1 MGTGLAAM
9 AWITTLSLV
18 LHSLSY
24 LQAQDICCKTKIVS
38 GTLAEDQGLAGTYT
52 LIRDAGVAPDQACAN
67 GCVYSRDGVEGD
79 EYCFQAVAAGADIED
94 QECGA
99 DTGATEP
106 AGATDGATEPAGG
119 QNTAS
124 SDELR
129 QQALD
134 AAERVD
140 ENNNRIAEANQNIE
154 NAEST
159 TEAIDDIQEKLSP
172 AATTPSR
179 RVRQKRQDTTDGP
192 TPMPVEVPATCN
204 DFGDAYKKLLDLA
217 ADVKDDNIDQIKVY
231 VDALI
236 VVDVEALC
244 DSDARAALATE
255 TNALADAAIESTKE
269 YTDATEVKVTELKQK
284 VNEDIALQE
293 TINEDLVSRDEPTVP
308 VAASTHAIEPTTPS
322 AEEETPE
329 GGPATEGETP
339 EGSAPVEG
347 ETPEGTEPVEGE
359 TPEGTGPPEG
369 ETPEGTGPPE
379 GTEPAEGETFEGT
392 APVEGE
398 TPEGTGPAE
407 GETTDGTPPMQISTA
422 KPARLLFERK
432 RRSRGSLL

>member
-1 MGTGLAAM
+1 MGGLAAM

-24 LQAQDICCKTKIVS
+24 LQAQDICCKIKIVS

-106 AGATDGATEPAGG
+106 AGASDGAT
-119 QNTAS
+119 
-124 SDELR
+124 
-129 QQALD
+129 
-134 AAERVD
+134 
-140 ENNNRIAEANQNIE
+140 
-154 NAEST
+154 
-159 TEAIDDIQEKLSP
+159 DDIKEKLSP

-204 DFGDAYKKLLDLA
+204 DFGDAYKELLNLA
-217 ADVKDDNIDQIKVY
+217 AAVNDDNIDQIKVY

-236 VVDVEALC
+236 AVDVVALC

-255 TNALADAAIESTKE
+255 TNADADAAIEKTKE
-269 YTDATEVKVTELKQK
+269 YTDATEIKVTELKQK

-293 TINEDLVSRDEPTVP
+293 TINEELVSRDEPTVP

-322 AEEETPE
+322 AEE
-329 GGPATEGETP
+329 
-339 EGSAPVEG
+339 
-347 ETPEGTEPVEGE
+347 
-359 TPEGTGPPEG
+359 
-369 ETPEGTGPPE
+369 
-379 GTEPAEGETFEGT
+379 
-392 APVEGE
+392 E

-432 RRSRGSLL
+432 RRSRGSLLYILWNIWKHHWNKSEK

>member
-1 MGTGLAAM
+1 MGGLAAM
-9 AWITTLSLV
+9 AWITALSLV

-67 GCVYSRDGVEGD
+67 GCVYSRDGAEGD

-140 ENNNRIAEANQNIE
+140 ENNDKIEEANENIA
-154 NAEST
+154 NAKST

-172 AATTPSR
+172 AATTPGR

-204 DFGDAYKKLLDLA
+204 DFGDAYKELLKLA
-217 ADVKDDNIDQIKVY
+217 AAVDDDNIDQIRVY

-236 VVDVEALC
+236 VVDVAALC

-255 TNALADAAIESTKE
+255 TNADADAAIERTKE
-269 YTDATEVKVTELKQK
+269 YTDATEIKVTELKQK

-293 TINEDLVSRDEPTVP
+293 TINEELVSRDEPTVP

-339 EGSAPVEG
+339 
-347 ETPEGTEPVEGE
+347 
-359 TPEGTGPPEG
+359 
-369 ETPEGTGPPE
+369 
-379 GTEPAEGETFEGT
+379 EGT

-432 RRSRGSLL
+432 RRSRGS

>member
-9 AWITTLSLV
+9 AWITALSLV

-106 AGATDGATEPAGG
+106 AGASDGATEPAGATDG
-119 QNTAS
+119 ATAS

-140 ENNNRIAEANQNIE
+140 ENNNRIAKANENIA

-159 TEAIDDIQEKLSP
+159 TAAIDDIQEKLSP
-172 AATTPSR
+172 AATTPGR

-204 DFGDAYKKLLDLA
+204 DFGDAYKELLKLA
-217 ADVKDDNIDQIKVY
+217 ADVNDDNIDQIKAY

-236 VVDVEALC
+236 AVDVEALC

-255 TNALADAAIESTKE
+255 TNADADAAIESTKE
-269 YTDATEVKVTELKQK
+269 YTDATEIKVTELKQK

-293 TINEDLVSRDEPTVP
+293 TINEELVSRDEPTVP

-322 AEEETPE
+322 AEGETPE
-329 GGPATEGETP
+329 GG
-339 EGSAPVEG
+339 
-347 ETPEGTEPVEGE
+347 PEGTEPVEGE
-359 TPEGTGPPEG
+359 TPEGTAPVEG
-369 ETPEGTGPPE
+369 ETPEGTAPP
-379 GTEPAEGETFEGT
+379 
-392 APVEGE
+392 EGE

>member
-1 MGTGLAAM
+1 MGGLAAM
-9 AWITTLSLV
+9 AWITALSLV

-106 AGATDGATEPAGG
+106 AGASDGATEPAGTSDG
-119 QNTAS
+119 ATAS

-134 AAERVD
+134 AAARVD
-140 ENNNRIAEANQNIE
+140 ENNDKIEEANQNIA

-159 TEAIDDIQEKLSP
+159 TAAIDDIQEKLSP
-172 AATTPSR
+172 AATTPGR

-204 DFGDAYKKLLDLA
+204 DFGDAYKELLKLA
-217 ADVKDDNIDQIKVY
+217 ADVNDDNIDQIKVY

-236 VVDVEALC
+236 AVDVVALC

-255 TNALADAAIESTKE
+255 TNADADAAIESTKE
-269 YTDATEVKVTELKQK
+269 YTDATKIKVTELKQK

-293 TINEDLVSRDEPTVP
+293 TINEELVSRDESTVP

-329 GGPATEGETP
+329 GEPAPDGETPEGPAPVEGETP

-347 ETPEGTEPVEGE
+347 ETPEGTG
-359 TPEGTGPPEG
+359 
-369 ETPEGTGPPE
+369 
-379 GTEPAEGETFEGT
+379 PAEGETTDGT
-392 APVEGE
+392 P
-398 TPEGTGPAE
+398 PMQIS
-407 GETTDGTPPMQISTA
+407 TTDGTPPMQISTA

>member
-9 AWITTLSLV
+9 AWITALSLV

-106 AGATDGATEPAGG
+106 AGASDGATEPAGATDG
-119 QNTAS
+119 ATAS

-140 ENNNRIAEANQNIE
+140 ENNNRIAEANQNIA

-159 TEAIDDIQEKLSP
+159 TAAIDDIKEKLSP
-172 AATTPSR
+172 AATTPAR

-204 DFGDAYKKLLDLA
+204 DFGDAYKELLKLA
-217 ADVKDDNIDQIKVY
+217 ADVNDGNIDQIKVY

-236 VVDVEALC
+236 AVDVVALC

-255 TNALADAAIESTKE
+255 TNADADAAIESTKE
-269 YTDATEVKVTELKQK
+269 YTDATEIKVTELKQK

-293 TINEDLVSRDEPTVP
+293 TINEELVSRDEPTVP

-339 EGSAPVEG
+339 EGTAPVEG
-347 ETPEGTEPVEGE
+347 ETPEGSAPVEGE
-359 TPEGTGPPEG
+359 TP
-369 ETPEGTGPPE
+369 
-379 GTEPAEGETFEGT
+379 EGT

>member
-1 MGTGLAAM
+1 MGGLAAM

-24 LQAQDICCKTKIVS
+24 LQTQDICCKIKIVS

-106 AGATDGATEPAGG
+106 AGASDGATEPAGG

-159 TEAIDDIQEKLSP
+159 TEAIDDIKEKLSP

-204 DFGDAYKKLLDLA
+204 DFGDAYKELLNLA
-217 ADVKDDNIDQIKVY
+217 AAVNDDNIDQIKVY

-236 VVDVEALC
+236 AVDVAALC

-255 TNALADAAIESTKE
+255 TNANADAAIESTKE
-269 YTDATEVKVTELKQK
+269 YTDATEIKVTELKQK

-293 TINEDLVSRDEPTVP
+293 TINEELVSRDEPTVP

-339 EGSAPVEG
+339 EG
-347 ETPEGTEPVEGE
+347 
-359 TPEGTGPPEG
+359 TGPPEG
-369 ETPEGTGPPE
+369 ETPESTG
-379 GTEPAEGETFEGT
+379 PAEGETPEGT

>member
-1 MGTGLAAM
+1 M
-9 AWITTLSLV
+9 AWITALSLV

-106 AGATDGATEPAGG
+106 AGASDGATEPAGG

-204 DFGDAYKKLLDLA
+204 DFGDAYKELLKLA
-217 ADVKDDNIDQIKVY
+217 ADVSDDNIDQIKAY

-236 VVDVEALC
+236 AVDVVALC

-255 TNALADAAIESTKE
+255 TNADADAAIESTKE

-293 TINEDLVSRDEPTVP
+293 TINEELVSRDEPTVP

-339 EGSAPVEG
+339 EG
-347 ETPEGTEPVEGE
+347 
-359 TPEGTGPPEG
+359 TGPPEG

-379 GTEPAEGETFEGT
+379 GTEPAEGETPEGT

-407 GETTDGTPPMQISTA
+407 GETTDGMPPMQISTA

>member
-9 AWITTLSLV
+9 AWITALSLV

-67 GCVYSRDGVEGD
+67 GCVYSRDGAEGD

-106 AGATDGATEPAGG
+106 AGASDGATEPAGTSDG
-119 QNTAS
+119 ATAS

-134 AAERVD
+134 AAARVD
-140 ENNNRIAEANQNIE
+140 ENNDKIEEANENIA
-154 NAEST
+154 NAKST
-159 TEAIDDIQEKLSP
+159 TEAIDDIKEKLSP
-172 AATTPSR
+172 GVTTPAR

-204 DFGDAYKKLLDLA
+204 AFGDAYKELLDLA
-217 ADVKDDNIDQIKVY
+217 AAVDDDNIDQIKVY

-236 VVDVEALC
+236 VVDVVALC

-255 TNALADAAIESTKE
+255 TNAKADAAIESTKE
-269 YTDATEVKVTELKQK
+269 YTDATEIKVTELKQK

-339 EGSAPVEG
+339 EG
-347 ETPEGTEPVEGE
+347 
-359 TPEGTGPPEG
+359 TGPPEG
-369 ETPEGTGPPE
+369 ETPEGTGP
-379 GTEPAEGETFEGT
+379 AEGETPEGTAPVEGETPEGT

>member
-9 AWITTLSLV
+9 AWLTTLSLV

-67 GCVYSRDGVEGD
+67 GCVYSRDGAEGD

-106 AGATDGATEPAGG
+106 AGATDGATEPAGATDG
-119 QNTAS
+119 ATAS

-134 AAERVD
+134 AAARVD
-140 ENNNRIAEANQNIE
+140 ENNNRIAEANQNIA

-159 TEAIDDIQEKLSP
+159 TAAIDEIQEKLSP
-172 AATTPSR
+172 AATTPAR
-179 RVRQKRQDTTDGP
+179 RVRQKRQDTTDEP

-217 ADVKDDNIDQIKVY
+217 AAVDDDNIDEIKAY

-255 TNALADAAIESTKE
+255 TNAKADAAIERTKE
-269 YTDATEVKVTELKQK
+269 YTDAKEVEVTEVRQK

-293 TINEDLVSRDEPTVP
+293 TINEELVSRDEPTVP
-308 VAASTHAIEPTTPS
+308 VAASTHAIEPTTPL
-322 AEEETPE
+322 AGEETPE

-339 EGSAPVEG
+339 EGSVPVEG
-347 ETPEGTEPVEGE
+347 ETPEGTAPVEGE

-379 GTEPAEGETFEGT
+379 GTEPAEGETPEGT

-422 KPARLLFERK
+422 KPARLL
-432 RRSRGSLL
+432 

>member
-1 MGTGLAAM
+1 M

-67 GCVYSRDGVEGD
+67 GCVYSRDGVDGD

-106 AGATDGATEPAGG
+106 AGATDGATEPVGTSDGA
-119 QNTAS
+119 TAS

-134 AAERVD
+134 AAARVD
-140 ENNNRIAEANQNIE
+140 ENNDKIEEANQNIE
-154 NAEST
+154 NAET
-159 TEAIDDIQEKLSP
+159 TTAAIDDIQEKLSP
-172 AATTPSR
+172 TATTTGR

-236 VVDVEALC
+236 VVDVAALC
-244 DSDARAALATE
+244 DSDAREALAAE
-255 TNALADAAIESTKE
+255 TNAKADAAIESTKE
-269 YTDATEVKVTELKQK
+269 YTDATEIKVTELKQK

-293 TINEDLVSRDEPTVP
+293 TINEELVSRDEPTVP

-339 EGSAPVEG
+339 EGSVPVEGETPEGTAPVEG
-347 ETPEGTEPVEGE
+347 ETPEGTGF
-359 TPEGTGPPEG
+359 PEG

-379 GTEPAEGETFEGT
+379 GTEPAEGETPEGT

>member
-1 MGTGLAAM
+1 M

-67 GCVYSRDGVEGD
+67 GCVYSRDGAEGD

-106 AGATDGATEPAGG
+106 AGASDGATEPAGATDG
-119 QNTAS
+119 ATAS

-134 AAERVD
+134 AAARVD
-140 ENNNRIAEANQNIE
+140 ENNDKIEEANENIA
-154 NAEST
+154 NAKST

-172 AATTPSR
+172 AATTPGR

-204 DFGDAYKKLLDLA
+204 DFGDAYKKLLKLA
-217 ADVKDDNIDQIKVY
+217 ADVNDDNIDQIKAY

-255 TNALADAAIESTKE
+255 TNADADAAIERTKE
-269 YTDATEVKVTELKQK
+269 YTDATEIKVTELKQK

-293 TINEDLVSRDEPTVP
+293 TINEELVSRDEPTVP

-347 ETPEGTEPVEGE
+347 ETPEGT
-359 TPEGTGPPEG
+359 GPAEG

-379 GTEPAEGETFEGT
+379 GTEPAEGETPEGT
-392 APVEGE
+392 EPVEGE

-407 GETTDGTPPMQISTA
+407 GGTTDGTPPMQISTA
-422 KPARLLFERK
+422 KPA
-432 RRSRGSLL
+432 

>member
-1 MGTGLAAM
+1 M

-67 GCVYSRDGVEGD
+67 GCVYSRDGAEGD

-106 AGATDGATEPAGG
+106 AGASDGATEPAGATDG
-119 QNTAS
+119 ATAS

-134 AAERVD
+134 AAARED
-140 ENNNRIAEANQNIE
+140 ENNDKIEEANQNIA

-159 TEAIDDIQEKLSP
+159 TAAIDDIQAKLNP
-172 AATTPSR
+172 TATTAGR

-204 DFGDAYKKLLDLA
+204 DFGDAYKELLKLA

-236 VVDVEALC
+236 AVDVVALC

-255 TNALADAAIESTKE
+255 TNAKADAAIESTKE
-269 YTDATEVKVTELKQK
+269 YTDATEDKVTELKQK

-293 TINEDLVSRDEPTVP
+293 TINEELVSRDEPTVP

-339 EGSAPVEG
+339 GGTAPVEG
-347 ETPEGTEPVEGE
+347 ETPEGTVPV
-359 TPEGTGPPEG
+359 EG

-379 GTEPAEGETFEGT
+379 GTEPAEGETPEGT

>member
-9 AWITTLSLV
+9 AWITALSLV

-106 AGATDGATEPAGG
+106 AGATDGATEPAGTSDG
-119 QNTAS
+119 ATAS

-134 AAERVD
+134 AAARVD
-140 ENNNRIAEANQNIE
+140 ENNDKIEEANQNIA
-154 NAEST
+154 NAKST

-172 AATTPSR
+172 AATTPGR

-204 DFGDAYKKLLDLA
+204 EFGDAYKNLLDLA
-217 ADVKDDNIDQIKVY
+217 ADVDDDNIDQIKVY

-236 VVDVEALC
+236 AVDVVALC

-255 TNALADAAIESTKE
+255 TNADADAAIESTKE

-293 TINEDLVSRDEPTVP
+293 TINEELVSRDEPTVP

-347 ETPEGTEPVEGE
+347 ETPEGT
-359 TPEGTGPPEG
+359 GPP
-369 ETPEGTGPPE
+369 
-379 GTEPAEGETFEGT
+379 
-392 APVEGE
+392 EGE

-407 GETTDGTPPMQISTA
+407 GETPEGTAPVQISTA

>member
-9 AWITTLSLV
+9 AWITALSLV

-24 LQAQDICCKTKIVS
+24 LQAQDICCKTKIAS

-67 GCVYSRDGVEGD
+67 GCVYGRDGVEGD

-106 AGATDGATEPAGG
+106 VGATDGA
-119 QNTAS
+119 TAS

-134 AAERVD
+134 AAARVE
-140 ENNNRIAEANQNIE
+140 ENNDKIAEANQNIA

-159 TEAIDDIQEKLSP
+159 TAAIDDIKEKLSP
-172 AATTPSR
+172 AATTPGR

-204 DFGDAYKKLLDLA
+204 DFGDAYKELLRLA
-217 ADVKDDNIDQIKVY
+217 AAVDDDNIDQIKVY

-236 VVDVEALC
+236 VVDVVALC

-255 TNALADAAIESTKE
+255 TNADADAAIERTKE

-322 AEEETPE
+322 AEEETTE
-329 GGPATEGETP
+329 GGPATE
-339 EGSAPVEG
+339 
-347 ETPEGTEPVEGE
+347 
-359 TPEGTGPPEG
+359 
-369 ETPEGTGPPE
+369 
-379 GTEPAEGETFEGT
+379 
-392 APVEGE
+392 
-398 TPEGTGPAE
+398 
-407 GETTDGTPPMQISTA
+407 
-422 KPARLLFERK
+422 
-432 RRSRGSLL
+432 

>member
-1 MGTGLAAM
+1 MGNGVAAM
-9 AWITTLSLV
+9 AWITALSLV
-18 LHSLSY
+18 LHSLSF

-52 LIRDAGVAPDQACAN
+52 LLRDAGEAPDQACAN
-67 GCVYSRDGVEGD
+67 GCVYGRDGVERD
-79 EYCFQAVAAGADIED
+79 EYCFQAVAAGAGIED

-106 AGATDGATEPAGG
+106 AGATDGAT
-119 QNTAS
+119 AS

-134 AAERVD
+134 AAARVE
-140 ENNNRIAEANQNIE
+140 ENNDKIAEANQNIA

-159 TEAIDDIQEKLSP
+159 TAAIDDIKEKLSP
-172 AATTPSR
+172 AATTPGR

-204 DFGDAYKKLLDLA
+204 DFGDAYKELLRLA
-217 ADVKDDNIDQIKVY
+217 AAVDDDNIDQIKVY

-236 VVDVEALC
+236 VVDVVALC

-255 TNALADAAIESTKE
+255 TNAKADAAIERTKE

-293 TINEDLVSRDEPTVP
+293 TINEELVSRDEPTVP

-329 GGPATEGETP
+329 GGP
-339 EGSAPVEG
+339 
-347 ETPEGTEPVEGE
+347 EGTAPVEGE

-379 GTEPAEGETFEGT
+379 G
-392 APVEGE
+392 E
-398 TPEGTGPAE
+398 TPEGTGPA
-407 GETTDGTPPMQISTA
+407 
-422 KPARLLFERK
+422 
-432 RRSRGSLL
+432 

>member
-1 MGTGLAAM
+1 MGGLAAM
-9 AWITTLSLV
+9 AWITALSLV

-99 DTGATEP
+99 DTGAT
-106 AGATDGATEPAGG
+106 DGA
-119 QNTAS
+119 TAS

-134 AAERVD
+134 AAARVD
-140 ENNNRIAEANQNIE
+140 ENNDKIEEANENIA
-154 NAEST
+154 NAKST

-172 AATTPSR
+172 AATTPGR

-204 DFGDAYKKLLDLA
+204 DFGDAYNKLLDLA
-217 ADVKDDNIDQIKVY
+217 AKVDDDNIDQIKVY

-236 VVDVEALC
+236 AVDVAALC

-255 TNALADAAIESTKE
+255 TNAKADAAIESTKK
-269 YTDATEVKVTELKQK
+269 YTDAKEVEVTELKQK

-293 TINEDLVSRDEPTVP
+293 TINEELVSRDEPTVP

-347 ETPEGTEPVEGE
+347 ETPEGT
-359 TPEGTGPPEG
+359 
-369 ETPEGTGPPE
+369 
-379 GTEPAEGETFEGT
+379 
-392 APVEGE
+392 
-398 TPEGTGPAE
+398 GPAE
-407 GETTDGTPPMQISTA
+407 GETTDGTPPMQIST
-422 KPARLLFERK
+422 PE
-432 RRSRGSLL
+432 GTGPPEGT

>member
-1 MGTGLAAM
+1 M

-67 GCVYSRDGVEGD
+67 GCVYSRDGAEGD

-106 AGATDGATEPAGG
+106 AGASDGATEPAGTSDG
-119 QNTAS
+119 ATAS

-134 AAERVD
+134 AAARVD
-140 ENNNRIAEANQNIE
+140 ENNNRIAKANENIA
-154 NAEST
+154 NAKST

-172 AATTPSR
+172 AATTPGR
-179 RVRQKRQDTTDGP
+179 RVRQKRQDTADGP

-204 DFGDAYKKLLDLA
+204 DFGDAYKKLLALA
-217 ADVKDDNIDQIKVY
+217 AAVNDDNIDQIKVY

-255 TNALADAAIESTKE
+255 TNADADAAIEKTKE
-269 YTDATEVKVTELKQK
+269 YTDATEVEVTELKQK

-293 TINEDLVSRDEPTVP
+293 TINEELVSRDEPTVP

-347 ETPEGTEPVEGE
+347 ETPEGTAPVEGE

-379 GTEPAEGETFEGT
+379 GTEPAEGETPDGT

>member
-1 MGTGLAAM
+1 MGINAEYMGTGLAAM

-24 LQAQDICCKTKIVS
+24 LQAQDICCKIKIVS

-79 EYCFQAVAAGADIED
+79 EYCFQAVAAGA
-94 QECGA
+94 
-99 DTGATEP
+99 
-106 AGATDGATEPAGG
+106 TEPAGG

-159 TEAIDDIQEKLSP
+159 TEAIDDIKEKLSP

-204 DFGDAYKKLLDLA
+204 DFGDAYKELLNLA
-217 ADVKDDNIDQIKVY
+217 AAVNDDNIDQIKVY

-236 VVDVEALC
+236 AVDVVALC

-255 TNALADAAIESTKE
+255 TNADADAAIEKTKE
-269 YTDATEVKVTELKQK
+269 YTDATEAKV
-284 VNEDIALQE
+284 
-293 TINEDLVSRDEPTVP
+293 
-308 VAASTHAIEPTTPS
+308 
-322 AEEETPE
+322 
-329 GGPATEGETP
+329 
-339 EGSAPVEG
+339 
-347 ETPEGTEPVEGE
+347 
-359 TPEGTGPPEG
+359 
-369 ETPEGTGPPE
+369 
-379 GTEPAEGETFEGT
+379 
-392 APVEGE
+392 
-398 TPEGTGPAE
+398 
-407 GETTDGTPPMQISTA
+407 
-422 KPARLLFERK
+422 
-432 RRSRGSLL
+432 

>member
-1 MGTGLAAM
+1 M
-9 AWITTLSLV
+9 AWITALSLV

-106 AGATDGATEPAGG
+106 AGASDGATEPAGG

-134 AAERVD
+134 AAERED

-159 TEAIDDIQEKLSP
+159 TEAIDDIKEKLSP

-192 TPMPVEVPATCN
+192 TPMPVEVPASCN
-204 DFGDAYKKLLDLA
+204 DFGDAYKELLKLA
-217 ADVKDDNIDQIKVY
+217 ADVNDDNIDQIKVY

-236 VVDVEALC
+236 AVDVVALC
-244 DSDARAALATE
+244 DSDAREALAAE
-255 TNALADAAIESTKE
+255 TNADAEAAIESTKE
-269 YTDATEVKVTELKQK
+269 YTDATEIKVTELKQK

-293 TINEDLVSRDEPTVP
+293 TINEELVSRDEPTVP

-339 EGSAPVEG
+339 EG
-347 ETPEGTEPVEGE
+347 
-359 TPEGTGPPEG
+359 TGPPEG

-379 GTEPAEGETFEGT
+379 GTEPAEGETPEGT

-407 GETTDGTPPMQISTA
+407 GETTDGMPPMQISTA